1 MSKVVTWGDPNAGG
15 CSFSFDK
22 RLKFQQFVC
31 PGLVRGKAVKDQL
44 HDVQAVKDELFY
56 GWFPD
61 QSFQICRDF
70 TDSRGWQTVG
80 LQGGNCQ

>member
-1 MSKVVTWGDPNAGG
+1 MVAASRLIM
-15 CSFSFDK
+15 FFK
-22 RLKFQQFVC
+22 RRKFQQFFC

-80 LQGGNCQ
+80 WELPVAYLD